1 MKKLF
6 FLTALISLASPF
18 VCCKSKKAAKTTTA
32 TTSTTTTTTVEENTT
47 QKYRL
52 IVSFISKGEG
62 TDSNKRKEF
71 LTFIESHPKKPTA
84 KIINWGRE
92 GETDYCF
99 TLSELLKK
107 EQIEF
112 VNQVK
117 KIVAGSALVSVSE
130 DVECMH
136 KGR

>member
-6 FLTALISLASPF
+6 FLAALISLASPF
-18 VCCKSKKAAKTTTA
+18 VCCKSKKAAKTTA
-32 TTSTTTTTTVEENTT
+32 ENTSSTTTTVEENKT
-47 QKYRL
+47 QTYRL

-62 TDSNKRKEF
+62 TNSEKRKEF
-71 LTFIESHPKKPTA
+71 LIFVETYPKKPIA
-84 KIINWGRE
+84 KTVNWGRE

-117 KIVAGSALVSVSE
+117 KIVAGSDLISVSE